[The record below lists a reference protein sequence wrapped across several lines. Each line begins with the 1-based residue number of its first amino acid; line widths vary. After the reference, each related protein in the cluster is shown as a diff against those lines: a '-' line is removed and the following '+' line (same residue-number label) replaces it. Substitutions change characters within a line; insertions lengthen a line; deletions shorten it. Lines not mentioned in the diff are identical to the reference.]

1 MKFSQI
7 CYQVKNST
15 LEWSIQ
21 MILIMA
27 SVYFINEMVDEYLK
41 ENTSFSVTKQT
52 ITKED
57 LPTVTICLMTET
69 EMTYGEDFIIQV
81 MNSSIPPWDQ
91 DSANVAMITLQDGIN
106 EYDFIAGKR
115 EITLK
120 LLEVAQLVPRFHRN
134 CLTMK
139 FRLRE
144 NPIITRPTVD
154 EGAIV
159 DLAFITITLS
169 SERSNETIHKATLY
183 VTSEI
188 NSYGIVLNG
197 WYDGKAKPHEL
208 YKGGLLNIQIPK
220 LKRFEYLKKT
230 CTPSSF
236 YECLG
241 EQFKTHSMFQVNSTP
256 CTPLSFPSNVLNI
269 CPRNVTKELIKSIS
283 FKDNLMYT
291 MMEKCMGQ
299 KPCITEEYSLF
310 ENVQWSGKDQSTTK
324 RILKDYIFN
333 KTLLDELLEGQS
345 NKLMILMEFAKGKWS
360 NGLYANKI
368 QKHIHKEYL
377 AWTATSMVGN
387 VGGLLGLWVGFSFTG
402 FILGAIK
409 FVTRVSNIVR

>member
-120 LLEVAQLVPRFHRN
+120 LLEVAQLVPRFHR
-134 CLTMK
+134 
-139 FRLRE
+139 
-144 NPIITRPTVD
+144 
-154 EGAIV
+154 IV
-159 DLAFITITLS
+159 
-169 SERSNETIHKATLY
+169 
-183 VTSEI
+183 
-188 NSYGIVLNG
+188 
-197 WYDGKAKPHEL
+197 
-208 YKGGLLNIQIPK
+208 
-220 LKRFEYLKKT
+220 
-230 CTPSSF
+230 
-236 YECLG
+236 
-241 EQFKTHSMFQVNSTP
+241 
-256 CTPLSFPSNVLNI
+256 
-269 CPRNVTKELIKSIS
+269 
-283 FKDNLMYT
+283 
-291 MMEKCMGQ
+291 
-299 KPCITEEYSLF
+299 
-310 ENVQWSGKDQSTTK
+310 
-324 RILKDYIFN
+324 
-333 KTLLDELLEGQS
+333 
-345 NKLMILMEFAKGKWS
+345 
-360 NGLYANKI
+360 
-368 QKHIHKEYL
+368 
-377 AWTATSMVGN
+377 
-387 VGGLLGLWVGFSFTG
+387 
-402 FILGAIK
+402 
-409 FVTRVSNIVR
+409 